1 MKPKISATI
10 ICKDEA
16 HNIEDF
22 AREGASCSV
31 QLHQLEGAAV
41 QINNLCILL
50 AFFLIFCIFIF
61 VLYRP

>member
-1 MKPKISATI
+1 MDINLSNSVVI
-10 ICKDEA
+10 IDEA